1 MTSAEN
7 IEELLDQIQN
17 QTGIRF
23 SITDSQIDD
32 EELLITLKNMLRAG
46 HSSTSKEGFLRGL
59 LLGLLSDQ
67 EIAEGIHRFHLEKNG
82 YFFPVLM
89 DGKGYGWFLHIHHL
103 LFTRI
108 HQNGEIIN
116 PRPQ

>member
-67 EIAEGIHRFHLEKNG
+67 EIPPLSSGKERLLFPGPHGDQTTDLIHGAVYLC
-82 YFFPVLM
+82 PVLLLRC
-89 DGKGYGWFLHIHHL
+89 GYSDPD
-103 LFTRI
+103 R
-108 HQNGEIIN
+108 
-116 PRPQ
+116 

>member
-59 LLGLLSDQ
+59 LLGLSSGKERLLFPGPHGDQ
-67 EIAEGIHRFHLEKNG
+67 TTDLIHGAVYLC
-82 YFFPVLM
+82 PVLLLRC
-89 DGKGYGWFLHIHHL
+89 GYSDPD
-103 LFTRI
+103 R
-108 HQNGEIIN
+108 
-116 PRPQ
+116 